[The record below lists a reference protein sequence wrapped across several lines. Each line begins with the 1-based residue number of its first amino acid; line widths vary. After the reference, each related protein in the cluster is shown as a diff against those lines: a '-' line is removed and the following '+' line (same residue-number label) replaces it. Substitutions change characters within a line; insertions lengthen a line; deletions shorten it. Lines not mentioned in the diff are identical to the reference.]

1 MGFFTKTVETELGKC
16 MCCGKPM
23 IGKIKEKDGSVYSKP
38 EFTLADNT
46 FICKECFLAKCFD
59 KYDFKEEWTK
69 ADLLQKLKEKNCV
82 SPDEFTATKR
92 ILRVVGMTNTYSGK
106 IPYLEV
112 DEERNLINIPEYRLG
127 GIFGKQK
134 YADHVIPYSAIVDFK
149 LVDDGKEEG
158 NALADTAGATA
169 DLLSGDFISAAFGAL
184 SASNAKKCK
193 ELSMKI
199 VLDDMNDNTRYIHFI
214 GNDCGV
220 SALERKDYL
229 FKDILKKGIEP
240 VASVLTVIMKRNRV
254 KEQQGNFG
262 SSEDVV
268 GKIKQLAELKDMG
281 IISAE
286 EFESKKAE
294 LMKRL

>member
-1 MGFFTKTVETELGKC
+1 MPSVLTNTTSRKSGPRRT
-16 MCCGKPM
+16 CCG
-23 IGKIKEKDGSVYSKP
+23 SSK
-38 EFTLADNT
+38 
-46 FICKECFLAKCFD
+46 K
-59 KYDFKEEWTK
+59 
-69 ADLLQKLKEKNCV
+69 KNCV

-92 ILRVVGMTNTYSGK
+92 ILRVVGVTNVYSGK

-134 YADHVIPYSAIVDFK
+134 YSDRVIPYSAIVNFK

-158 NALADTAGATA
+158 SEGSALADTAGATA

-184 SASNAKKCK
+184 SASSSSKVKKCK

-220 SALERKDYL
+220 PALEKKDYL

-262 SSEDVV
+262 GSEDVV